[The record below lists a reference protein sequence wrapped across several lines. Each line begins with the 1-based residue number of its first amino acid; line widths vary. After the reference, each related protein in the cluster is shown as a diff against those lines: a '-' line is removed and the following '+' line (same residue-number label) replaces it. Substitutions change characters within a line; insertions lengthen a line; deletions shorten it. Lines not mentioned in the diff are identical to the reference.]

1 MRTHLAAPRYH
12 FLNNSL
18 KLDKVEPKT
27 RMLPGLS
34 PLRLQQTLY
43 LYIKRNMSVLI
54 ARFKSK
60 REASFAAK
68 LIKRY
73 RKSSKVLTGESLED
87 LYMGEMIEEG
97 MQEKGTISKETF
109 KKYLDKRISAL
120 S

>member
-1 MRTHLAAPRYH
+1 
-12 FLNNSL
+12 
-18 KLDKVEPKT
+18 
-27 RMLPGLS
+27 
-34 PLRLQQTLY
+34 
-43 LYIKRNMSVLI
+43 MSVLI
-54 ARFKSK
+54 ARFKNK

-73 RKSSKVLTGESLED
+73 RKSSKVLTGKSLED

-97 MQEKGTISKETF
+97 MQEKGTISRETF